1 MNHFKNKAMKKQQT
15 INKQQKPA
23 LRLGAIITRLS
34 LFSTGFSQVYFV
46 AVNTY
51 FIANE
56 MYLGVLIA
64 AFMISLIWS
73 FNVKKVAFG
82 STIDRVVYALGA
94 TCGSLVGLWSS
105 SFIASILNGL

>member
-1 MNHFKNKAMKKQQT
+1 MSKQSTIKKKH
-15 INKQQKPA
+15 N
-23 LRLGAIITRLS
+23 TRLRSGDVIALFS
-34 LFSTGFSQVYFV
+34 LFSTGFIQVYFV

-56 MYLGVLIA
+56 MYFGVLIA

-73 FNVKKVAFG
+73 FNVKKIAFG
-82 STIDRVVYALGA
+82 SLSDRVVYALGA

-105 SFIASILNGL
+105 SFIALVLNEL

>member
-1 MNHFKNKAMKKQQT
+1 MSNKST
-15 INKQQKPA
+15 IRKTHNTS
-23 LRLGAIITRLS
+23 LRLGDVIALFS
-34 LFSTGFSQVYFV
+34 LFSTGFIQVYFV

-56 MYLGVLIA
+56 MYFSLLIA

-73 FNVKKVAFG
+73 FNVKKIAFG
-82 STIDRVVYALGA
+82 SLPDRVVYALGA

-105 SFIASILNGL
+105 SFIALVLNGL

>member
-1 MNHFKNKAMKKQQT
+1 MNKIFNNHKTVNEAH
-15 INKQQKPA
+15 NPR
-23 LRLGAIITRLS
+23 LRVGAVIARFS
-34 LFSTGFSQVYFV
+34 LFPTGFIQVYFV

-82 STIDRVVYALGA
+82 STTDRVVYALGA

-105 SFIASILNGL
+105 SFIASVLNGL